1 MMNVKKFFAAVAVAA
16 ALAGAASPAIGQASE
31 GVAAIVNDRVIS
43 TFDVRQRAGLLMM
56 SAGIEQ
62 PTAEMRQRAGAQA
75 LRDLIDEALQIE
87 EASRFDVVVSPEDI
101 DRRLAEIARQNETD
115 VPGLQTQ
122 LTSRG
127 VSISTLRA
135 QIQSDVAW
143 TRLMGGLYG
152 SRVRVSDAEVNATIE
167 RIAANLT
174 RPQYLISEIFLPA
187 ENEREFTEMEQGG
200 MRLLQEMQRGAPFPA
215 VARQFSAAPS
225 AAAGGDIGW
234 IASTELAPEL
244 QPIAERL
251 QQGQVSLPVR
261 TPNGVYIIAM
271 RDRRAGGTAGANAI
285 ISLIQVTAPAA
296 RQSDLD
302 RVRRREEGCP
312 NIERQIANIQGAAFV
327 ELGESTEA
335 DLSPAVRARVNG
347 LGERQSSEVVVNGE
361 QADMFVVCGRS
372 TGGAGVP
379 ERREVEGRLREQEMN
394 MLAERYLR
402 NLRREATIITR

>member
-43 TFDVRQRAGLLMM
+43 TFDVRQRAALLMM
-56 SAGIEQ
+56 SAGIDQ
-62 PTAEMRQRAGAQA
+62 PTAEMRQRAGGQA
-75 LRDLIDEALQIE
+75 LRDLIDEALQM
-87 EASRFDVVVSPEDI
+87 EAAARFEVSVSPDDI
-101 DRRLAEIARQNETD
+101 DRRLADIARQNETD
-115 VPGLQTQ
+115 LPGLQAQ

-127 VSISTLRA
+127 VSISTLRS

-152 SRVRVSDAEVNATIE
+152 QRLRVSDAEITATQD

-187 ENEREFTEMEQGG
+187 ENEREFNEMEQGG

-234 IASTELAPEL
+234 IASTELVPEL

-285 ISLIQVTAPAA
+285 VDLIQVTAPAA
-296 RQSDLD
+296 RQSELE

-312 NIERQIANIQGAAFV
+312 NIERQLANIQGATFV
-327 ELGESTEA
+327 ELGQTSEA
-335 DLSPAVRARVNG
+335 DLAPGVRERING
-347 LGERQSSEVVVNGE
+347 LGERQASEVRVNGE
-361 QADMFVVCGRS
+361 QVDMFIVCTRS

-379 ERREVEGRLREQEMN
+379 DRREIEGRLREQELN

>member
-1 MMNVKKFFAAVAVAA
+1 MMNVKKFLAAVAVAA
-16 ALAGAASPAIGQASE
+16 ALTGAASPAIGQASE
-31 GVAAIVNDRVIS
+31 GVAAIVNDSVIS
-43 TFDVRQRAGLLMM
+43 TFDVRQRANLLLM
-56 SAGIEQ
+56 SAGIDQ
-62 PTAEMRQRAGAQA
+62 PTPEMRQRASAQA
-75 LRDLIDEALQIE
+75 LRDLVDEALQVQ
-87 EASRFDVVVSPEDI
+87 EAARFEVTVSPEDI
-101 DRRLAEIARQNETD
+101 DRRVGEIARQNDTD
-115 VPGLQTQ
+115 LAGLQTQ
-122 LTSRG
+122 MASRG

-135 QIQSDVAW
+135 QVRSDVAW

-152 SRVRVSDAEVNATIE
+152 SRVRVSDADVTETQN

-187 ENEREFTEMEQGG
+187 ENEREFNEMEQGG

-261 TPNGVYIIAM
+261 TPTGVYIIAM
-271 RDRRAGGTAGANAI
+271 RDRRAGGAAGANAI
-285 ISLIQVTAPAA
+285 VALVQVTAPAA
-296 RQSDLD
+296 RQGDLE

-312 NIERQIANIQGAAFV
+312 SIERQIANIQGATFV
-327 ELGESTEA
+327 ELGQSTEA
-335 DLSPAVRARVNG
+335 DLSPAVRARVSG
-347 LGERQSSEVVVNGE
+347 LTERQGSEVVVSGE
-361 QADMFVVCGRS
+361 QADFFIVCARS
-372 TGGAGVP
+372 TGGDGVP
-379 ERREVEGRLREQEMN
+379 DRREIESRLREQEMN

>member
-1 MMNVKKFFAAVAVAA
+1 
-16 ALAGAASPAIGQASE
+16 
-31 GVAAIVNDRVIS
+31 
-43 TFDVRQRAGLLMM
+43 M
-56 SAGIEQ
+56 SAGIDE

-75 LRDLIDEALQIE
+75 LRDLIDEALQYQ
-87 EASRFDVVVSPEDI
+87 EASRFDVTVSPDDI
-101 DRRLAEIARQNETD
+101 DRRLADIARQNQTD
-115 VPGLQTQ
+115 AAGLQTQ
-122 LTSRG
+122 LAARG
-127 VSISTLRA
+127 ISLSTLRA
-135 QIQSDVAW
+135 QIQSDIAW
-143 TRLMGGLYG
+143 TRLMGGMYG
-152 SRVRVSDAEVNATIE
+152 SRVRVSDADVTETQN

-187 ENEREFTEMEQGG
+187 ENEREFNEMEQGG

-271 RDRRAGGTAGANAI
+271 RDRRAGGAVGASAI
-285 ISLIQVTAPAA
+285 VDLIQVTAPAG
-296 RQSDLD
+296 RQNDLE

-327 ELGESTEA
+327 ELGQTTEA
-335 DLSPAVRARVNG
+335 DLAPAIRERING
-347 LGERQSSEVVVNGE
+347 LGERQASEVRVNGE
-361 QADMFVVCGRS
+361 QADMFIVCGRS

-379 ERREVEGRLREQEMN
+379 DRREIEGRLREQELN